1 MTDQDINREIA
12 DALTAQEFDKKLA
25 WRNGNDALCAMG
37 HAAPNNATPLMRC
50 TMDGC
55 GHHFIVYPHSF
66 TDSCYLLP
74 ALEAYCAKYQLEF
87 TCEPYNDGT
96 RWAAVMRPVNSAA
109 LFDGDAPTL
118 GEALRHAF
126 HAVLTGGAE

>member
-12 DALTAQEFDKKLA
+12 EALIEMGFEEKLIGQ
-25 WRNGNDALCAMG
+25 RVPSSIKLKLHD
-37 HAAPNNATPLMRC
+37 
-50 TMDGC
+50 
-55 GHHFIVYPHSF
+55 F
-66 TDSCYLLP
+66 TDPRYLFP

-87 TCEPYNDGT
+87 TCEPYNNGT
-96 RWAAVMRPVNSAA
+96 RWAAVMRPANSAA

-126 HAVLTGGAE
+126 HAVLIGGMK